1 LVEDASVSWSPG
13 WLLAICPS
21 RRRPRQPELTAVLY
35 RRGRHA
41 APRTRLQVA
50 LVAVL
55 YGLIGLV
62 LLGALLIAVLRPG
75 DRAQP
80 PVHPSV
86 AAAPT
91 HDTSA
96 SPALATVEYEVISD
110 GPRVDVT
117 YVDRAGVHSLFGV
130 PAPWSTRVQVPA
142 GPLLGAFVTARAAG
156 RAGIVS
162 CRIVVDGA
170 RVAAMSV
177 RGSGPVTCYPGD
189 G

>member
-1 LVEDASVSWSPG
+1 M
-13 WLLAICPS
+13 
-21 RRRPRQPELTAVLY
+21 LY

-96 SPALATVEYEVISD
+96 GPALATVEYEVISD